1 MVTKLYPY
9 GKDDAHIGSVNSG
22 KQYIISE
29 NADIYG
35 VREGYRDYTDY
46 IEPSKILRRARWEF
60 DSENEERIDVPC
72 VNIKA
77 DMPIFQSWR
86 IIRTRKLISVIR

>member
-1 MVTKLYPY
+1 M
-9 GKDDAHIGSVNSG
+9 NSG

-60 DSENEERIDVPC
+60 DSE
-72 VNIKA
+72 
-77 DMPIFQSWR
+77 M
-86 IIRTRKLISVIR
+86 RKELTCLVLI

>member
-29 NADIYG
+29 TRIFTVF
-35 VREGYRDYTDY
+35 VRG
-46 IEPSKILRRARWEF
+46 IVIIPIILNR
-60 DSENEERIDVPC
+60 V
-72 VNIKA
+72 KY
-77 DMPIFQSWR
+77 
-86 IIRTRKLISVIR
+86 